1 MFSNVAFS
9 AVAFI
14 VALGILISIH
24 EYGHFWVARKVGIK
38 VLRYSIGFGKPLLR
52 RTGKIDNTEFVL
64 AAIPLGGY
72 VKMLD
77 EREGNVADH
86 EKHRAFNR
94 QPLWARS
101 AVVIAGPL
109 ANFLLAIVAYWIV
122 MLIGISGVA
131 PLLGAP
137 EADSPAE
144 RAGFVY
150 EDRIVSV
157 NGQLTQTWTDARIAL
172 LDSSLGASNGESTL
186 LRIEVERADG
196 QSVTRELPI
205 TEEQMLKSDG
215 DAVRNLGFR
224 TWWPE
229 VEPIVGELVADGA
242 AAQAGLQVGDTI
254 TRVDGQNIDT
264 WRELVASVQPR
275 PDETLEILVSRGG
288 QEIPLSL
295 TPKSVQVGE
304 QSVGQI
310 GIRET
315 QSQTMTNKARVTV
328 QYPPMQALGQALQR
342 TWDMSVL
349 TVRMLGKL
357 VVGQASLDNISGPI
371 SIAQFAGQSASIGID
386 HYINFIALIS
396 ISLAVLNLL
405 PIPMLDGG
413 HLMYFAAEAV
423 RGKPVSERVQIWGQQ
438 LGIVLL
444 GGLMF
449 LAFYN
454 DILRV
459 AS

>member
-1 MFSNVAFS
+1 MFSSVALS
-9 AVAFI
+9 AIAFL
-14 VALGILISIH
+14 VALGILVSIH
-24 EYGHFWVARKVGIK
+24 EFGHFWVARKVGIK
-38 VLRYSIGFGKPLLR
+38 VLRYSVGFGKPLVR
-52 RTGKIDNTEFVL
+52 RIGKVDNTEFVL

-77 EREGNVADH
+77 EREGAVRAD
-86 EKHRAFNR
+86 ERHRAFNQ

-122 MLIGISGVA
+122 MMIGISGVA
-131 PLLGAP
+131 PLIGAP
-137 EADSPAE
+137 QSDSAAE

-150 EDRIVSV
+150 EDLILSV
-157 NGQLTQTWTDARIAL
+157 DGQQTQTWTDARIAL
-172 LDSSLGASNGESTL
+172 LEASLDVSGPVQ
-186 LRIEVERADG
+186 IEVEQASG
-196 QSVTRELPI
+196 QKTVRELI
-205 TEEQMLKSDG
+205 VTQEQMLKSDG
-215 DAVRNLGFR
+215 DAVANLGFR

-229 VEPIVGELVADGA
+229 VAPVVGGVVEGGA
-242 AAQAGLQVGDTI
+242 ADSAGLQIGDEVV
-254 TRVDGQNIDT
+254 RVDDTPVAT
-264 WRELVASVQPR
+264 WRDLVALVQPSAGV
-275 PDETLEILVSRGG
+275 ELALLVSRDG
-288 QEIPLSL
+288 QLMTLGL
-295 TPKSVQVGE
+295 TPEAVEVGN
-304 QSVGQI
+304 QTVGRI
-310 GIRET
+310 GIMET
-315 QSQTMTNKARVTV
+315 QSESLSSRAQVVVKH
-328 QYPPMQALGQALQR
+328 PPLEAFGEAMRR
-342 TWDMSVL
+342 TWEMTAL

-371 SIAQFAGQSASIGID
+371 SIAQYAGQSASIGID

-413 HLMYFAAEAV
+413 HLVYFAAEAV
-423 RGKPVSERVQIWGQQ
+423 SGKPVSERVQIWGQQ

-454 DILRV
+454 DIWRL
-459 AS
+459 AQ

>member
-14 VALGILISIH
+14 IALGILISIH
-24 EYGHFWVARKVGIK
+24 EFGHFWVARKVGIK
-38 VLRYSIGFGKPLLR
+38 VLRYSIGFGKPLWQ
-52 RTGKIDNTEFVL
+52 RTGKVDNTEFVL

-77 EREGNVADH
+77 EREGEVAVN
-86 EKHRAFNR
+86 ERHRAFNR

-122 MLIGISGVA
+122 MMMGISGVA
-131 PLLGAP
+131 PLIGAP
-137 EADSPAE
+137 VPDSAAD
-144 RAGFVY
+144 RAGFKF

-157 NGQLTQTWTDARIAL
+157 NGQPTQTWTDARISL
-172 LDSSLGASNGESTL
+172 LESSFGDDSVLQVG
-186 LRIEVERADG
+186 VEQADG
-196 QSVTRELPI
+196 QRSVRELPV
-205 TEEQMLKSDG
+205 TQDQMLKSDG
-215 DAVRNLGFR
+215 DAVANLGFR

-229 VEPIVGELVADGA
+229 VEPVVGDLVAGGA
-242 AAQAGLQVGDTI
+242 ADRAGLQIGDKVI
-254 TRVDGQNIDT
+254 SVDGQPMQS
-264 WRELVASVQPR
+264 WRELVDTVQPSAGVA
-275 PDETLEILVSRGG
+275 LALVVERTGES
-288 QEIPLSL
+288 LNLTL
-295 TPKSVQVGE
+295 TPEPVEVGDRV
-304 QSVGQI
+304 VGRI
-310 GIRET
+310 GIMET
-315 QSQTMTNKARVTV
+315 QSEGLSDKSQVTV
-328 QYPPMQALGQALQR
+328 KYPPIAAFGEALKR
-342 TWDMSVL
+342 TWNMSIL

-371 SIAQFAGQSASIGID
+371 SIAQYAGQSASIGLD

-413 HLMYFAAEAV
+413 HLVYFAAEAV
-423 RGKPVSERVQIWGQQ
+423 RGKAVSEQVQIWGQQ
-438 LGIVLL
+438 LGIVVL

-454 DILRV
+454 DIWRL
-459 AS
+459 AQ

>member
-14 VALGILISIH
+14 IALGILISIH

-38 VLRYSIGFGKPLLR
+38 VLRYSIGFGKPLWQ
-52 RTGKIDNTEFVL
+52 RTGKVDNTEFVV

-77 EREGNVADH
+77 EREGNVAVT
-86 EKHRAFNR
+86 EQHRAFNR

-101 AVVIAGPL
+101 AVVVAGPL
-109 ANFLLAIVAYWIV
+109 ANFLLAIFAYWIV
-122 MLIGISGVA
+122 MMIGISGVA
-131 PLLGAP
+131 PLIGAP
-137 EADSPAE
+137 VPDSAAD
-144 RAGFVY
+144 RAGFEF

-157 NGQLTQTWTDARIAL
+157 NDQPTQTWTDARIAL
-172 LDSSLGASNGESTL
+172 LESSLGDDATL
-186 LRIEVERADG
+186 RVEVEQADG
-196 QSVTRELPI
+196 QLSVRELPV
-205 TEEQMLKSDG
+205 TQDQMLKSDG
-215 DAVRNLGFR
+215 DAVANLGFR

-229 VEPIVGELVADGA
+229 VDPIVGGLVPGGA
-242 AAQAGLQVGDTI
+242 ADLAGLQIGDKVI
-254 TRVDGQNIDT
+254 SVDGQPIQS
-264 WRELVASVQPR
+264 WRELVDTVQPSADVALALVVER
-275 PDETLEILVSRGG
+275 TGGLLELT
-288 QEIPLSL
+288 L
-295 TPKSVQVGE
+295 TPTPVEVGDRI
-304 QSVGQI
+304 VGRI
-310 GIRET
+310 GIMET
-315 QSQTMTNKARVTV
+315 QSQALSNKSEVIV
-328 QYPPMQALGQALQR
+328 KYPPVAAFVEAMKR
-342 TWDMSVL
+342 TWSMSIL

-371 SIAQFAGQSASIGID
+371 SIAQYAGQSASIGID

-413 HLMYFAAEAV
+413 HLVYFAAEAV
-423 RGKPVSERVQIWGQQ
+423 RGKPVSNQVQIWGQQ

-449 LAFYN
+449 VAFYN
-454 DILRV
+454 DIWRL
-459 AS
+459 AQ